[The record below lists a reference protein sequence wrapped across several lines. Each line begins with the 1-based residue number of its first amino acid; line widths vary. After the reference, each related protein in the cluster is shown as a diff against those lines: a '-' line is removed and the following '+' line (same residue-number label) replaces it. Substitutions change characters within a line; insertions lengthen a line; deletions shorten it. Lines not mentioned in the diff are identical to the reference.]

1 MKTLIS
7 NLKDHVKWRHQI
19 FQLAKSDIIKTYS
32 GSALGWAWA
41 VVKPT
46 VTIAVLWFVIGIG
59 LRQGGDIEGYPF
71 LLWLITGLVP
81 WFYMDDM
88 ITESTTA
95 FLTYSFLITKMKFP
109 ISTIPTFVGVAKL
122 IIHLALTLVVV
133 LFYAGYGYYPD
144 IYILQLPIYMF
155 LMFLFFINW
164 GLFAAML
171 SAISKDFMN
180 LVKAFVT
187 AIFWLSGI
195 LFNVRTDEMP
205 QWVRSIE
212 TVNPV
217 SFIVEGYR
225 DVFVYKV
232 WFWENPKKMTYFFLV
247 LIIMGAL
254 ATWSYRKLYRE
265 IPDIL

>member
-7 NLKDHVKWRHQI
+7 NLSDHFKWRQQI

-46 VTIAVLWFVIGIG
+46 VTITVLWFVVGIG
-59 LRQGGDIEGYPF
+59 LRQGGEIEGYPF
-71 LLWLITGLVP
+71 LLWLITGMVP

-95 FLTYSFLITKMKFP
+95 FFTYNFLITKMKFP
-109 ISTIPTFVGVAKL
+109 ICTIPTFVGVAKL
-122 IIHLALTLVVV
+122 TIHLCLVAVVV
-133 LFYAGYGYYPD
+133 LFYAGYGYFPD
-144 IYILQLPIYMF
+144 IYILQLPVYMF
-155 LMFLFFINW
+155 FMFLFFVNW

-180 LVKAFVT
+180 LVNAFVT

-195 LFNVRTDEMP
+195 LFNIRTEEMP
-205 QWVRSIE
+205 HWVRSIE
-212 TVNPV
+212 MVNPV
-217 SFIVEGYR
+217 SFIAEGYR
-225 DVFVYKV
+225 DVFIYKI
-232 WFWENPKKMTYFFLV
+232 WFWENPRKLLYFFIGLAV
-247 LIIMGAL
+247 MAAL
-254 ATWSYRKLYRE
+254 ATWSYRKLYKE